1 MDGSVLKIEYLDNG
15 SDKTE
20 IVIMIGQRWSENR
33 LTEAVQ
39 AINTSYPDYNI
50 NFDFKVLYHHHD
62 RKPVYC
68 YFFAGAKNY
77 SHYDL
82 ARYIV
87 QTVFTELSYTAKY
100 NVTCYTKLN
109 K

>member
-1 MDGSVLKIEYLDNG
+1 MDASVLKIEYLNNPNL
-15 SDKTE
+15 TE
-20 IVIMIGQRWSENR
+20 IVIMLGQQWSEKR
-33 LTEAVQ
+33 LNETVQ
-39 AINTSYPDYNI
+39 TINTSYPDYNI
-50 NFDFKVLYHHHD
+50 NFDYRVLYHHHD

-68 YFFAGAKNY
+68 YFFTGSSKY
-77 SHYDL
+77 THLCL

-87 QTVFTELSYTAKY
+87 QTIFTELAETARY